1 MIVVVFDVNVLVS
14 SLILRGKPREL
25 WFKAVSGEFTLVLST
40 QIVSEFVDVVS
51 RRKFR
56 RYVGERDVRVFLG
69 ALYQTAKLTRVRSR
83 FKAVASDPAD
93 DLVLRTAHDGG
104 ADHVVSGDRHLLD
117 MKMFRSIRIVTVDD
131 MLERLTQ
138 ERTEE

>member
-1 MIVVVFDVNVLVS
+1 MVVVVFDVNVLVS

-40 QIVSEFVDVVS
+40 QIVSEFVDVIS

-104 ADHVVSGDRHLLD
+104 ADYVVSGDRHLLD

>member
-1 MIVVVFDVNVLVS
+1 MVFDVNVLVS
-14 SLILRGKPREL
+14 SLIFRGKPREL

-40 QIVSEFVDVVS
+40 QIVSEFVDVIS

-104 ADHVVSGDRHLLD
+104 ADYVVSGDRHLLD

>member
-1 MIVVVFDVNVLVS
+1 MVVVVFDVNVLVS

-25 WFKAVSGEFTLVLST
+25 WLKAVSGEFTLVLST
-40 QIVSEFVDVVS
+40 QIVSEFVDVIS

-83 FKAVASDPAD
+83 FKAVAGDPAD

-104 ADHVVSGDRHLLD
+104 ADYVVSGDRHLLD